1 MSLDR
6 VFMTLGMFI
15 MDRFEYL
22 DESGQP
28 TGREAQ
34 EQTKIGGGGTYAS
47 IGARMFLQDDQISM
61 IVDKGF
67 DFQSSVLEQLSEYG
81 RDMWIYREHA
91 DRGTTRALN
100 LYRGEHRGFEYLT
113 PRLRITP
120 KDFTSAQ
127 RARYLHFICSPT
139 RAQEIMREVHGIA
152 DWNPVTIYEP
162 IPDRCVPSELP
173 ALREVLPDIH
183 ILSPNALEACTLLS
197 LASDREPSREL
208 IEAAATQLYDF
219 GVGPNGQGSVL
230 IRSGELG
237 VLIHDSTGRLWIE
250 AYFQSRDSDKVVDVT
265 GAGNAFLGGLAA
277 GLYHS
282 NQDVRQ
288 AAIYASISASFVIEQ
303 HGLPTFKDGL
313 WNGDSPERRLHS
325 LRSRVVG

>member
-1 MSLDR
+1 
-6 VFMTLGMFI
+6 

-34 EQTKIGGGGTYAS
+34 EQ
-47 IGARMFLQDDQISM
+47 
-61 IVDKGF
+61 VEEEHKGF

-162 IPDRCVPSELP
+162 IPVGLVCRFECEMTIHAQDRCVPSELP

-325 LRSRVVG
+325 LRSRAVG